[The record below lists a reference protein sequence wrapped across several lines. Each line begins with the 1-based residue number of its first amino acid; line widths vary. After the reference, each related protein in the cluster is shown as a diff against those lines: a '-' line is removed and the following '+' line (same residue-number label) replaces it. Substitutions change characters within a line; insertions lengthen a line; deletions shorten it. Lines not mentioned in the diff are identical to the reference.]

1 MFELQ
6 PTTYVP
12 TAGPGCT
19 PSNVNCYLG
28 QLGNE
33 GRNVLRGPS
42 LDNLDF
48 SIVKDTKVGF
58 LGEAG
63 SVQFRAEFFNILNRT
78 NFSVPSSQGLQVF
91 NGSVTDTTPF
101 SEAPNASS
109 GLITST
115 VTNSRQIQFALKILF

>member
-6 PTTYVP
+6 PTTYDP
-12 TAGPGCT
+12 SAGPGCT

-33 GRNVLRGPS
+33 GRNALRGPW
-42 LDNLDF
+42 LDNVDF

-63 SVQFRAEFFNILNRT
+63 SVQFRAEFFNLVNHT
-78 NFSVPSSQGLQVF
+78 NLQVPSSQGLQVF

-101 SEAPNASS
+101 SEAPNSS
-109 GLITST
+109 AGLITAT